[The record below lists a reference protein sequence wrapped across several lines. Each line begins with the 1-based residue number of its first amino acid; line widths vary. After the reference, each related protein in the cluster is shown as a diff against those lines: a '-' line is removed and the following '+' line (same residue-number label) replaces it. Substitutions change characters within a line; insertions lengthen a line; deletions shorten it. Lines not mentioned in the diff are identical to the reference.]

1 VGAEADRHGN
11 QEADMSHHR
20 GRIGLVVG
28 GLALA
33 GLLATGCSAISKVKQ
48 TYENVK
54 GNKATVDSFTQNL
67 SNGKSVPFA
76 ATYATSGSSP
86 ATVVYAVNP
95 SAGELAFH
103 LTQTGGSASNVQF
116 IVNSSGNYSCTQ
128 SGSSWSCNKL
138 DQASAKDQENLF
150 DLYTPDHWINF
161 LKGLSLVAGL
171 AGDHVT
177 TSTMSVNGFDMS
189 CVDLVASGVAGT
201 STICT
206 TSENILGYVKV
217 ASGATTFTITNYT
230 GSPDA
235 SLFQLPAGATVTTP
249 TT

>member
-1 VGAEADRHGN
+1 
-11 QEADMSHHR
+11 MSHHR
-20 GRIGLVVG
+20 GRIGLVLA

-33 GLLATGCSAISKVKQ
+33 GLAGHRVQRHLEGEADLREREGQQGHGGRLHARTSATARASRSPRP
-48 TYENVK
+48 T
-54 GNKATVDSFTQNL
+54 
-67 SNGKSVPFA
+67 PPRA
-76 ATYATSGSSP
+76 ASP

-171 AGDHVT
+171 AGDKVT
-177 TSTMSVNGFDMS
+177 TSTMSVNGF
-189 CVDLVASGVAGT
+189 T
-201 STICT
+201 
-206 TSENILGYVKV
+206 
-217 ASGATTFTITNYT
+217 
-230 GSPDA
+230 
-235 SLFQLPAGATVTTP
+235 
-249 TT
+249 

>member
-1 VGAEADRHGN
+1 
-11 QEADMSHHR
+11 MSHHH
-20 GRIGLVVG
+20 GRIGFVLA
-28 GLALA
+28 GLAVA
-33 GLLATGCSAISKVKQ
+33 GLLATGCSAISKAKQ
-48 TYENVK
+48 TYENIK

-95 SAGELAFH
+95 SSGELAFH

-116 IVNSSGNYSCTQ
+116 IVNSSGNYACTQ
-128 SGSSWSCNKL
+128 SGSSWSCKKV
-138 DQASAKDQENLF
+138 DQASAADQENLF

-171 AGDHVT
+171 AGDKVT
-177 TSTMSVNGFDMS
+177 TSTMSLNGFNMN
-189 CVDLVASGVAGT
+189 CIDLVAHGVAGT

-206 TSENILGYVKV
+206 TPQNILGYVKV
-217 ASGATTFTITNYT
+217 AQGSTTFEITNYS
-230 GSPDA
+230 GSPSS
-235 SLFQLPAGATVTTP
+235 SLFELPPGAVVTTVTTP
-249 TT
+249 TTPTT

>member
-1 VGAEADRHGN
+1 MVH
-11 QEADMSHHR
+11 QR
-20 GRIGLVVG
+20 GRIGLVLA

-33 GLLATGCSAISKVKQ
+33 GLVGTGCSAISKVKQ

-54 GNKATVDSFTQNL
+54 GNKATVDAFSQNL

-103 LTQTGGSASNVQF
+103 LTQTGGSASNAQF
-116 IVNSSGNYSCTQ
+116 IVNSSGNYACTQ
-128 SGSSWSCNKL
+128 SGASWSCNKL

-150 DLYTPDHWINF
+150 GLYTPDHWINF

-171 AGDHVT
+171 AGDKVT
-177 TSTMSVNGFDMS
+177 TSTMSVNGFDMN
-189 CVDLVASGVAGT
+189 CVDLVAHGVAGT

-206 TSENILGYVKV
+206 TPQNILGYVKV
-217 ASGATTFTITNYT
+217 ASGATTFTITNYS

-235 SLFQLPAGATVTTP
+235 SLFQLPPGATVTTP